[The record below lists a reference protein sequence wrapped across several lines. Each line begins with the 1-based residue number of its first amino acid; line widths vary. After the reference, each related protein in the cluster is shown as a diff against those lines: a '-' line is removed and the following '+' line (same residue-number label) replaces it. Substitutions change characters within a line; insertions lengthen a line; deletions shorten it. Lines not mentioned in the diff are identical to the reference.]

1 MQFEE
6 IKTLIVES
14 PFASALLD
22 SRGRIIVANDQF
34 ASFLDTPLQQIINHS
49 LAPFVPGFHFIWPL
63 WLDGINRRTIIFKKT
78 VERLLWV
85 WTQRVKID
93 QSLHVL
99 AYASPCI
106 GSNVL
111 PVARSRIDDKGELS
125 KRNRFLEQ
133 ELQMMSV
140 KNQQLQDV
148 VQSETEKR
156 EQVECAHHENVTKY
170 QIVVQSL
177 QYALVLFNRDCR
189 LDFINEFG
197 AKKLLSTPRALVGKH
212 IRELFLSQAAR
223 LQETDLTQVFNTGK
237 SVDRIMEYT
246 RRNQRVWISYS
257 MQPIFDLN
265 RKVNQVFLL
274 GSDITEQILQEKEL
288 ENHRHHLKEMVQ
300 RRTEELTEINQ
311 KLKAEIKERKRTEK
325 LLTEAKALYQ
335 LLVENQR
342 ELITTTSPEGIITF
356 ASPSLCQFFQLD
368 ESQLIGKHFLPFIHS
383 KDRQSAE
390 QLHKYVLSSRDH
402 AVVEQRVMSPNG
414 GYKWLSWSCK
424 TVTNEHNEPEL
435 VICVGRDVTQRKEI
449 EEHLRES
456 EARFREVIERSLDGY
471 FFTDPDGN
479 TLLANQAQ
487 RDLFGYVGDEIIG
500 VKFRDVMAP
509 ESMEKAMKNFSQ
521 IKSGRPIVW
530 TELECLRKDG
540 SRFWVGLTARR
551 VIKDGIVM
559 GMEGFCKD
567 ITANR
572 RAFERLSVSEAH
584 FRALFENIPHQV
596 FSLNK
601 SGYFQEAN
609 HSFIQKWG
617 DIKKK
622 RPCDV
627 FKENKVGEFLQQF
640 FVEVDGTDH
649 VSTSSFSFQVSDP
662 PQLTYYSL
670 SIRPVITKSGEFLGV
685 IGLNIDVTHQVN
697 ALEQS
702 KKLAGRVVQAQEEER
717 ARIAREVHD
726 TIGQQLTALRLEL
739 QAVRSHLN
747 QDPAKSEKQLNNAML
762 TVKAS
767 LATAQKM
774 CYELRPSLLDDFGLE
789 SALRDHIHDF
799 DTRWGISVYFQ
810 CEPLD
815 NLLSPELETTLF
827 RVVQESMNNVLKH
840 AKAKKIFI
848 RFWVRDDHLYL
859 IVRDNGNGFDI
870 ESPKREKT
878 DRLGLL
884 GMKERIE
891 MFSGKLLIHSWPGRG
906 TRIFASVPIDE
917 KA

>member
-1 MQFEE
+1 MQYEE

-22 SRGRIIVANDQF
+22 SRGRILVANDQF
-34 ASFLDTPLQQIINHS
+34 ASFLDTPPQQIINRS
-49 LAPFVPGFHFIWPL
+49 LAPFVPGFDFIWPL
-63 WLDGINRRTIIFKKT
+63 WLEGMNRRTIIFKNS

-85 WTQRVKID
+85 WTQRVKVE
-93 QSLHVL
+93 QFSHVL

-106 GSNVL
+106 GSNVF
-111 PVARSRIDDKGELS
+111 PVIRSRKNDKGELS

-133 ELQMMSV
+133 EVQRIVMQ
-140 KNQQLQDV
+140 NRQLQDV
-148 VQSETEKR
+148 VQSEIEKR
-156 EQVECAHHENVTKY
+156 EQVESAHHENVAKY

-177 QYALVLFNRDCR
+177 QYALVLFNRDFC
-189 LDFINEFG
+189 LDFINEYG
-197 AKKLLSTPRALVGKH
+197 AQKFLSIPSALIGKH
-212 IRELFLSQAAR
+212 IRELFPSQAAC
-223 LQETDLTQVFNTGK
+223 LQETDLIHVFKTGK
-237 SVDRIMEYT
+237 SVDRIMEYS
-246 RRNQRVWISYS
+246 RRNERVWISYS

-265 RKVNQVFLL
+265 RKVSQVFLL
-274 GSDITEQILQEKEL
+274 GRDITKQISQKKEL
-288 ENHRHHLKEMVQ
+288 ENHRHHLEEMVQ

-325 LLTEAKALYQ
+325 LLIKAKAQYQ
-335 LLVENQR
+335 LLVENQS
-342 ELITTTSPEGIITF
+342 ELITTTSPDGILTY
-356 ASPSLCQFFQLD
+356 ASPSLCEFFQLD
-368 ESQLIGKHFLPFIHS
+368 ESQLVGKHFLPFIHS
-383 KDRQSAE
+383 KDRRSAE
-390 QLHKYVLSSRDH
+390 QLLEHVLSSQEYT
-402 AVVEQRVMSPNG
+402 VIEQRVLVPKG

-424 TVTNEHNEPEL
+424 AITNRYNEPDL
-435 VICVGRDVTQRKEI
+435 VICVGRDVTRRKEI
-449 EEHLRES
+449 EENLRES

-487 RDLFGYVGDEIIG
+487 RDLFGFVGDEIVG
-500 VKFRDVMAP
+500 VNFREVIAP
-509 ESMEKAMKNFSQ
+509 ESHEKAMKNFSQ
-521 IKSGRPIVW
+521 IKAGRPIVW
-530 TELECLRKDG
+530 TELECLRKDE
-540 SRFWVGLTARR
+540 SRFWLGLTARR
-551 VIKDGIVM
+551 VIKDGIVV

-572 RAFERLSVSEAH
+572 RAFERLSVSEAR

-601 SGYFQEAN
+601 NGYFQEAN
-609 HSFIQKWG
+609 HSFIEKWG

-627 FKENKVGEFLQQF
+627 FKENKVGEFLRQF
-640 FVEVDGTDH
+640 FLDINGADQLQTG
-649 VSTSSFSFQVSDP
+649 FYSFQISENGSV
-662 PQLTYYSL
+662 TYYSL
-670 SIRPVITKSGEFLGV
+670 SIRPVITNSGEFLGV
-685 IGLNIDVTHQVN
+685 IGLNIDITHQVN

-702 KKLAGRVVQAQEEER
+702 KKLAGKVVQAQEEER

-739 QAVRSHLN
+739 QAVRSRLM
-747 QDPAKSEKQLNNAML
+747 QDPVKSEMQLNNAML

-789 SALRDHIHDF
+789 SALRDHIRDF
-799 DTRWGISVYFQ
+799 NSRWDISVFFQ
-810 CEPLD
+810 CAPLD
-815 NLLSPELETTLF
+815 NLLSPELETALF
-827 RVVQESMNNVLKH
+827 RVVQEGMNNVLKH

-848 RFWVRDDHLYL
+848 KFWIHSDRLYL
-859 IVRDNGNGFDI
+859 IIRDTGTGFDVK
-870 ESPKREKT
+870 SSKREKN

-891 MFSGKLLIHSWPGRG
+891 MFSGQLLIHSWPRRG